1 MVRSME
7 HESFYTSG
15 TYYVPEMGVYGGWV
29 ALEGSFAAGQVFFN
43 EQKDIALL
51 FAGECFPNPESQTRL
66 RKDGDSRAEK
76 KAGWLVHLYEEEGD
90 QFFEKLNGLFGGLL
104 IDKRRQ
110 RAFLFN
116 DRYGLE
122 RIYLCETKDGTYFAS
137 EAKALLRVLP
147 ESRAFDEKGVAQF
160 VNFGCTLDR
169 QTLFRGVQ
177 LLPGGSLLAFEGG
190 SGRKERYFFPAS
202 WESLPQ
208 MTEEAFESKFEET
221 FKRILPG
228 YFGSESNIGVS
239 LTGGLDTRMIMA
251 CLPGKAVKPVCYTF
265 AGPIHD
271 TLDARLAARV
281 AGACGLAH
289 RTLRI
294 GSDFFFNFATYADRT
309 VYLTDGCFGVL
320 GAHEIYLNEQAR
332 SLAPV
337 RLTGVF
343 GSEVLRGVSTFKPL
357 ELVPE
362 LFNPEFGCTVESSA
376 HDLCCSDQYPVTFA
390 AFREIPWNIFGS
402 VAACRSQVNFRTPY
416 LDNEIVALAYQ
427 APESLRRSPLL
438 ALRFLKN
445 NNPVLSKIP
454 TDRALLGGTRGLVGG
469 LKRVISEVT
478 FKLDYLYS
486 EGLPQ
491 WLAPL
496 DELVSYLNSEV
507 RIFRRHRYLH
517 YRPWFRNEL
526 AAYLN
531 EVVSDSRIR
540 LSPFWN
546 ADFIDRLAQEHT
558 CGRKNYLREINAVL
572 TLEAVERLL
581 FRGHCGE

>member
-1 MVRSME
+1 
-7 HESFYTSG
+7 
-15 TYYVPEMGVYGGWV
+15 
-29 ALEGSFAAGQVFFN
+29 
-43 EQKDIALL
+43 
-51 FAGECFPNPESQTRL
+51 
-66 RKDGDSRAEK
+66 
-76 KAGWLVHLYEEEGD
+76 
-90 QFFEKLNGLFGGLL
+90 
-104 IDKRRQ
+104 
-110 RAFLFN
+110 
-116 DRYGLE
+116 
-122 RIYLCETKDGTYFAS
+122 
-137 EAKALLRVLP
+137 
-147 ESRAFDEKGVAQF
+147 
-160 VNFGCTLDR
+160 
-169 QTLFRGVQ
+169 
-177 LLPGGSLLAFEGG
+177 
-190 SGRKERYFFPAS
+190 
-202 WESLPQ
+202 